1 MFGRKGKVIEDVG
14 EEKQHYRGCERGKA
28 KLLRMFWRKTKSQR
42 MYERK
47 RKVIEDVREE
57 KQIDRGC

>member
-1 MFGRKGKVIEDVG
+1 MESKSKVTDDVR
-14 EEKQHYRGCERGKA
+14 EEKQHYRGCEREKA

-42 MYERK
+42 LFERK